1 MSQVHNQGHNRRENV
16 LITGASSGIGAATAS
31 LLSREGYRVWGTT
44 RDLSKLAKLPD
55 GLVRAVRF
63 VEMDVADAESVK
75 RGVAMVMEEA
85 GEIDV
90 LINNA
95 GFGIYGP
102 IEEVPVE
109 LVKAQFET
117 NVFGVIRV
125 IQEVVPSM
133 RERRSGL
140 VINISSL
147 ASTIVVPFQ
156 VHYGASKRAIEAF
169 TEGLRQELRPFGVKV
184 VAIEPAYI
192 NTNFNNATR
201 FGHREDS
208 PYGSWLE
215 ASWRSIDRKLRES
228 PPPSVV
234 ARKILRIIRDPNPP
248 GRSPCGAFTY
258 SLIPFVARFVPD
270 GLREYL
276 VRTFYGINFS
286 A

>member
-1 MSQVHNQGHNRRENV
+1 MSQGHNQRQNV

-44 RDLSKLAKLPD
+44 RDLGKVRELPD
-55 GLVRAVRF
+55 GLRRSVKF
-63 VEMDVADAESVK
+63 VQMDVTDSDSVR
-75 RGVAMVMEEA
+75 RGVAEVIEEA
-85 GEIDV
+85 GRIDV

-109 LVKAQFET
+109 LVKAEFET
-117 NVFGVIRV
+117 NVFGAIRV

-140 VINISSL
+140 VINVSSL

-184 VAIEPAYI
+184 VAIAPAYI

-201 FGHREDS
+201 FGQREDS
-208 PYGSWLE
+208 PYRSWLE
-215 ASWRSIDRKLRES
+215 ASWKSIDKRLRES

-234 ARKILRIIRDPNPP
+234 AGKILQIIRDPNPP
-248 GRSPCGAFTY
+248 GRNPCGAFGYT
-258 SLIPFVARFVPD
+258 LIPFVARFVPD
-270 GLREYL
+270 RLREYL
-276 VRTFYGINFS
+276 VRVFYGINFRV
-286 A
+286 